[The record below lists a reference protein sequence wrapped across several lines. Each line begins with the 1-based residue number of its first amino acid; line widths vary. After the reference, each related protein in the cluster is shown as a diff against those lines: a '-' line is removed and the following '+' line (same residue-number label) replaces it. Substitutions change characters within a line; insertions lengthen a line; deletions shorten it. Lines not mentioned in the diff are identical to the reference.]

1 MAEIAPQGCGL
12 IYKRNTLTSVDLH
25 AESQQLTSQLV
36 ADRRHLHRHPELSGQ
51 ERQTAGFIAERLRQ
65 LGLGPR
71 LLLDETAV
79 SAEVQGEQGDG
90 PILLLRA
97 DIDALPIQERGDQ
110 RPYRSEVEGVMHAC
124 GHDGHVAIALST
136 TELLLRH
143 RDQFSGRVRVVFQ
156 PAEETAAGAEPMIAA
171 GVLESPSVEAALGL
185 HLWSGQKAGLVG
197 VRDGAIFA
205 SADEFALEVR
215 GRGGHGALPHQ
226 ALDPVPIASLIVLA
240 LQTLVSRETSPFQST
255 VVTIG
260 TIQAGQ
266 AFNVI
271 PETVALSG
279 TVRAF
284 TNEDRERLLRRIAEV
299 AQGIA
304 AAFGANATMELR
316 AGCPPVVCDPAMS
329 DLVRRAVNES
339 PGAELIEPEPLTV
352 GDDVGLF
359 LRRVPGCYFLLGAG
373 DAASGIS
380 APHHHPD
387 FDIDESCLPIGVE
400 VLARASLLYLA
411 GGRGN

>member
-1 MAEIAPQGCGL
+1 MT
-12 IYKRNTLTSVDLH
+12 NVDLH
-25 AESQQLTSQLV
+25 TESQELASQLIS
-36 ADRRHLHRHPELSGQ
+36 DRRRLHRQPELSGH
-51 ERQTAGFIAERLRQ
+51 ERQTARFIAERLQQ
-65 LGLGPR
+65 LGLSPR
-71 LLLDETAV
+71 LLLDDTAV
-79 SAEVQGEQGDG
+79 VVDLQGEKGSG
-90 PILLLRA
+90 RALLLRA
-97 DIDALPIQERGDQ
+97 DSDALPIQERGEE
-110 RPYRSEVEGVMHAC
+110 RPYRSEVAGVMHAC
-124 GHDGHVAIALST
+124 GHDGHVAIALGT

-143 RDQFSGRVRVVFQ
+143 RDQFSGSVRVIFQ

-171 GVLESPSVEAALGL
+171 GVMESPTVQAALGL
-185 HLWSGQKAGLVG
+185 HVWSGQRAGLVG

-271 PETVALSG
+271 PETVSLSG

-284 TNEDRERLLRRIAEV
+284 TDEDRERLLRRIAEL

-304 AAFGANATMELR
+304 AAFGATASMELK

-339 PGAELIEPEPLTV
+339 SGVELIEPEPLTV

-373 DAASGIS
+373 DPVGGVS

-387 FDIDESCLPIGVE
+387 FDLDESCLPIGVE
-400 VLARASLLYLA
+400 VLARAALIYL
-411 GGRGN
+411 RG

>member
-1 MAEIAPQGCGL
+1 MT
-12 IYKRNTLTSVDLH
+12 NVDLH
-25 AESQQLTSQLV
+25 TESQELASQLIS
-36 ADRRHLHRHPELSGQ
+36 DRRRLHRQPELSGH
-51 ERQTAGFIAERLRQ
+51 ERQTARFIAERLQQ
-65 LGLGPR
+65 LGLSPR
-71 LLLDETAV
+71 LLLDDTAV
-79 SAEVQGEQGDG
+79 VVDLQGEKGSG
-90 PILLLRA
+90 RALLLRA
-97 DIDALPIQERGDQ
+97 DSDALPIQERGEE
-110 RPYRSEVEGVMHAC
+110 RPYRSEVAGVMHAC
-124 GHDGHVAIALST
+124 GHDGHVAIALGT

-143 RDQFSGRVRVVFQ
+143 RDQFSGSVRVIFQ

-171 GVLESPSVEAALGL
+171 GVMESPTVQAALGL
-185 HLWSGQKAGLVG
+185 HVWSGQRAGLVG

-271 PETVALSG
+271 PETVSLSG

-284 TNEDRERLLRRIAEV
+284 TDEDRERLLRRIAEL

-304 AAFGANATMELR
+304 AAFGATASMELK

-339 PGAELIEPEPLTV
+339 SGVELIEPEPLTV

-373 DAASGIS
+373 DPAGGVS

-387 FDIDESCLPIGVE
+387 FDLDESCLPIGVE
-400 VLARASLLYLA
+400 VLARAALIYL
-411 GGRGN
+411 RG

>member
-1 MAEIAPQGCGL
+1 MT
-12 IYKRNTLTSVDLH
+12 NVDLH
-25 AESQQLTSQLV
+25 AESQELASQLV
-36 ADRRHLHRHPELSGQ
+36 SDRRRLHRQPELSGH
-51 ERQTAGFIAERLRQ
+51 ERQTARFIAERLQQ
-65 LGLGPR
+65 LGLSPR
-71 LLLDETAV
+71 LLLDDTAV
-79 SAEVQGEQGDG
+79 AVDLQGERGSG
-90 PILLLRA
+90 RVLLLRA
-97 DIDALPIQERGDQ
+97 DSDALPIQERGED
-110 RPYRSEVEGVMHAC
+110 RPYRSEVPGVMHAC
-124 GHDGHVAIALST
+124 GHDGHVAIALGT

-143 RDQFSGRVRVVFQ
+143 RDQFSGSVRVIFQ

-171 GVLESPSVEAALGL
+171 GVMESPTVQAALGL
-185 HLWSGQKAGLVG
+185 HLWSGQRAGLVG

-215 GRGGHGALPHQ
+215 GRGGHGAVPHQ

-240 LQTLVSRETSPFQST
+240 LQTLVSRETSPFRST

-271 PETVALSG
+271 PETVSLSG

-284 TNEDRERLLRRIAEV
+284 TDEDRERLLRRIAEL

-304 AAFGANATMELR
+304 AAFGATASMELK

-329 DLVRRAVNES
+329 DLVRRAVKES
-339 PGAELIEPEPLTV
+339 SGVELIEPEPLTV

-359 LRRVPGCYFLLGAG
+359 LQRVPGCYFLLGAG
-373 DAASGIS
+373 DPASGVS

-400 VLARASLLYLA
+400 VLARAALIYLA
-411 GGRGN
+411 GGQAG

>member
-1 MAEIAPQGCGL
+1 
-12 IYKRNTLTSVDLH
+12 LTNVDLH
-25 AESQQLTSQLV
+25 AESQELASQLV
-36 ADRRHLHRHPELSGQ
+36 SDRRQLHRQPELSGQ
-51 ERQTAGFIAERLRQ
+51 ERQTASFIAERLQ
-65 LGLGPR
+65 QMGLGPR
-71 LLLDETAV
+71 LLLDDTAV
-79 SAEVQGEQGDG
+79 VVDVPGKTANGRV
-90 PILLLRA
+90 LLLRA
-97 DIDALPIQERGDQ
+97 DSDALPIQERGEE
-110 RPYRSEVEGVMHAC
+110 RPYRSEVPGVMHAC

-136 TELLLRH
+136 AELLLRH
-143 RDQFSGRVRVVFQ
+143 RDRFRGTARVIFQ

-171 GVLESPSVEAALGL
+171 GVLDSPKAQAALGL
-185 HLWSGQKAGLVG
+185 HLWSGQRAGLVG

-271 PETVALSG
+271 PETVSLSG

-284 TNEDRERLLRRIAEV
+284 TNEDRERLLRRIAEL

-304 AAFGANATMELR
+304 AAFGATATMELK

-329 DLVRRAVNES
+329 NLVRRAVNES

-373 DAASGIS
+373 DPASGVS

-400 VLARASLLYLA
+400 VLARASLIYLA
-411 GGRGN
+411 GGQED

>member
-1 MAEIAPQGCGL
+1 MT
-12 IYKRNTLTSVDLH
+12 NVDLH
-25 AESQQLTSQLV
+25 AESQELASQLV
-36 ADRRHLHRHPELSGQ
+36 SDRRRLHRQPELSGH
-51 ERQTAGFIAERLRQ
+51 ERQTARFIAERLQQ
-65 LGLGPR
+65 LGLSPR
-71 LLLDETAV
+71 LLLDDTAV
-79 SAEVQGEQGDG
+79 AVDLQGERGSG
-90 PILLLRA
+90 RVLLLRA
-97 DIDALPIQERGDQ
+97 DSDALPIQERGED
-110 RPYRSEVEGVMHAC
+110 RPYRSEVPGVMHAC
-124 GHDGHVAIALST
+124 GHDGHVAIALGT

-143 RDQFSGRVRVVFQ
+143 RDQFSGSVRVIFQ

-171 GVLESPSVEAALGL
+171 GVMESPTVQAALGL
-185 HLWSGQKAGLVG
+185 HLWSGQRAGLVG

-240 LQTLVSRETSPFQST
+240 LQTLVSRETSPFRST

-271 PETVALSG
+271 PETVSLSG

-284 TNEDRERLLRRIAEV
+284 TDEDRERLLRRIAEL

-304 AAFGANATMELR
+304 AAFGATASMELK

-329 DLVRRAVNES
+329 DLVRRAVKES
-339 PGAELIEPEPLTV
+339 SGVELIEPEPLTV

-359 LRRVPGCYFLLGAG
+359 LQRVPGCYFLLGAG
-373 DAASGIS
+373 DPASGVS

-400 VLARASLLYLA
+400 VLARAALIYLA
-411 GGRGN
+411 GGQAG

>member
-1 MAEIAPQGCGL
+1 
-12 IYKRNTLTSVDLH
+12 LTNVDLH
-25 AESQQLTSQLV
+25 TESQELASQLIS
-36 ADRRHLHRHPELSGQ
+36 DRRRLHRQPELSGH
-51 ERQTAGFIAERLRQ
+51 ERQTARFIAERLQQ
-65 LGLGPR
+65 LGLSPR
-71 LLLDETAV
+71 LLLDDTAV
-79 SAEVQGEQGDG
+79 VVDLQGEKGSG
-90 PILLLRA
+90 RALLLRA
-97 DIDALPIQERGDQ
+97 DSDALPIQERGEE
-110 RPYRSEVEGVMHAC
+110 RPYRSEVAGVMHAC
-124 GHDGHVAIALST
+124 GHDGHVAIALGT

-143 RDQFSGRVRVVFQ
+143 RDQFSGSVRVIFQ

-171 GVLESPSVEAALGL
+171 GVMESPTVQAALGL
-185 HLWSGQKAGLVG
+185 HVWSGQRAGLVG

-271 PETVALSG
+271 PETVSLSG

-284 TNEDRERLLRRIAEV
+284 TDEDRERLLRRIAEL

-304 AAFGANATMELR
+304 AAFGATASMELK

-339 PGAELIEPEPLTV
+339 SGVELIEPEPLTV

-373 DAASGIS
+373 DPAGGVS

-387 FDIDESCLPIGVE
+387 FDLDESCLPIGVE
-400 VLARASLLYLA
+400 VLARAALIYL
-411 GGRGN
+411 RG

>member
-1 MAEIAPQGCGL
+1 
-12 IYKRNTLTSVDLH
+12 LTNVDLH
-25 AESQQLTSQLV
+25 AEAQELASQLV
-36 ADRRHLHRHPELSGQ
+36 SDRRRLHRHPELSGQ
-51 ERQTAGFIAERLRQ
+51 ERQTARFIAERLQR
-65 LGLGPR
+65 LGLSPR
-71 LLLDETAV
+71 LLLDDTAV
-79 SAEVQGEQGDG
+79 TVDVQGERGSG
-90 PILLLRA
+90 RVLLVRA
-97 DIDALPIQERGDQ
+97 DSDALPIQERGEE
-110 RPYRSEVEGVMHAC
+110 RPYRSEVPGVMHAC
-124 GHDGHVAIALST
+124 GHDGHVAMALST

-143 RDQFSGRVRVVFQ
+143 GDQFSGTVRVIFQ

-171 GVLESPSVEAALGL
+171 GVLESPTVQAAIGL
-185 HLWSGQKAGLVG
+185 HVWSGQRAGLVG

-271 PETVALSG
+271 PETVSLSG

-284 TNEDRERLLRRIAEV
+284 TNQDRERLLRRIAEL

-304 AAFGANATMELR
+304 AAFGATATMELK
-316 AGCPPVVCDPAMS
+316 AGCPPVVCDPEMS

-339 PGAELIEPEPLTV
+339 PGIELIEPEPLTV

-359 LRRVPGCYFLLGAG
+359 LRCVPGCYFLLGAG
-373 DAASGIS
+373 DPAGDVS

-400 VLARASLLYLA
+400 VLARASLIYLT
-411 GGRGN
+411 GGQGG

>member
-1 MAEIAPQGCGL
+1 VVEIPSPGAEPTHE
-12 IYKRNTLTSVDLH
+12 RNPLTSVDLH
-25 AESQQLTSQLV
+25 TESQELASQLV
-36 ADRRHLHRHPELSGQ
+36 SDRRQLHQHPELSGQ
-51 ERQTAGFIAERLRQ
+51 ERQTARFIAERLQ
-65 LGLGPR
+65 QVGLGAR
-71 LLLDETAV
+71 LLLDDTAV
-79 SAEVQGEQGDG
+79 VADVQGQSGDG
-90 PILLLRA
+90 RALLLRA
-97 DIDALPIQERGDQ
+97 DSDALPIQERGEQ
-110 RPYRSEVEGVMHAC
+110 RPYRSEVPGVMHAC

-136 TELLLRH
+136 AELLLRH
-143 RDQFSGRVRVVFQ
+143 RDQFSGSVRFVFQ
-156 PAEETAAGAEPMIAA
+156 PAEETAAGAEPLIAA
-171 GVLESPSVEAALGL
+171 GVLEGPTVQAALGL

-271 PETVALSG
+271 PETVSLTG

-284 TNEDRERLLRRIAEV
+284 TNEDRERLLSRIAEV

-304 AAFGANATMELR
+304 AAFGASATMER
-316 AGCPPVVCDPAMS
+316 KAGCPPVVCDPAMS
-329 DLVRRAVNES
+329 DLVRRAVEQS

-373 DAASGIS
+373 DPTSGIS

-387 FDIDESCLPIGVE
+387 FDIDERCLPIGVE
-400 VLARASLLYLA
+400 VLARAALIYLA
-411 GGRGN
+411 GDGRD

>member
-1 MAEIAPQGCGL
+1 MT
-12 IYKRNTLTSVDLH
+12 NVDLH
-25 AESQQLTSQLV
+25 AESQELASQLV
-36 ADRRHLHRHPELSGQ
+36 SDRRRLHRQPELSGH
-51 ERQTAGFIAERLRQ
+51 ERQTARFIAERLQQ
-65 LGLGPR
+65 LGLSPR
-71 LLLDETAV
+71 LLLDDTAV
-79 SAEVQGEQGDG
+79 AVDLQGERGSG
-90 PILLLRA
+90 RVLLLRA
-97 DIDALPIQERGDQ
+97 DSDALPIQERGED
-110 RPYRSEVEGVMHAC
+110 RPYRSEVLGVMHAC
-124 GHDGHVAIALST
+124 GHDGHVAIALGT

-143 RDQFSGRVRVVFQ
+143 RDQFSGSVRVIFQ

-171 GVLESPSVEAALGL
+171 GVMESPTVQAALGL
-185 HLWSGQKAGLVG
+185 HLWSGQRAGLVG

-240 LQTLVSRETSPFQST
+240 LQTLVSRETSPFRST

-271 PETVALSG
+271 PETVSLSG

-284 TNEDRERLLRRIAEV
+284 TDEDRERLLRRIAEL

-304 AAFGANATMELR
+304 AAFGATASMELK

-329 DLVRRAVNES
+329 DLVRRAVKES
-339 PGAELIEPEPLTV
+339 SGVELIEPEPLTV

-359 LRRVPGCYFLLGAG
+359 LQRVPGCYFLLGAG
-373 DAASGIS
+373 DPASGVS

-400 VLARASLLYLA
+400 VLARAALIYLA
-411 GGRGN
+411 GGQAG